1 MKKWFKVLGMSLAVV
16 LVLSAI
22 AGVALA
28 QGPVDEN
35 GDGLCDECGE
45 QVGDGLMRGPQ
56 YSQNA
61 DAQNLGRGSAFG
73 AGYRDSFVDEDGDG
87 VCDDFVDVDG
97 DGICD
102 DCGMQHSPRYTRNGD
117 PQGLGRGEAYR
128 DSSVDGNGD
137 GVCDDFVDE
146 DGDGLC
152 DNEGQYAERSLGGRD
167 GNGGRGNWSQSQGQG
182 LGGRNRS

>member
-1 MKKWFKVLGMSLAVV
+1 MVGMSFAVV

-45 QVGDGLMRGPQ
+45 QVGDGLMLGPR

-61 DAQNLGRGSAFG
+61 DPQNLGRGSAFG
-73 AGYRDSFVDEDGDG
+73 DGYRDSFVDEDGDG

-102 DCGMQHSPRYTRNGD
+102 ECGMAYAGEPRGPQYVQNGD
-117 PQGLGRGEAYR
+117 PQGLGRNQAYR
-128 DSSVDGNGD
+128 DSFVDENGD

-167 GNGGRGNWSQSQGQG
+167 GNGGLGNWNRSQGQG